1 MSGKRVYFV
10 SDAHLGSGADSRER
24 ELQLCRWLDE
34 IGPTCGCLVLLGDM
48 FDFWFSYRHVVPRG
62 NVRLLGK
69 LAAMADSGVDIHFF
83 IGNHDMWV
91 FDYLTEECGITVH
104 NDPEAMTFGGKRF
117 LIGHGDGLGH
127 TDRWFDFVRH
137 FFRSRVCQRLFAA
150 LPSSFTFPIARRWC
164 DSNKRRHERED
175 CQRYLGDEREG
186 IVIYCKERL
195 QREHFDYCVFGH
207 RHTPLVRELKVE
219 RVECVNALMRE
230 CVSADAPGQ
239 LSTFHFPLSTYVNTG
254 DWLTHRTYAVFD
266 PATGI
271 LELKEY

>member
-1 MSGKRVYFV
+1 MSDKRVYFV

-150 LPSSFTFPIARRWC
+150 LPSSLTFPIARRWS

-175 CQRYLGDEREG
+175 CQRYLGDDREG

-219 RVECVNALMRE
+219 SKDNFEIRNSKFEIQNS
-230 CVSADAPGQ
+230 SADAPA
-239 LSTFHFPLSTYVNTG
+239 TIHSTYVNTG
-254 DWLTHRTYAVFD
+254 DWLTHRSYAVFD